1 MKKFLLILVSLF
13 IMGTPSVMA
22 QASKVA
28 GKVTDASGMPLI
40 GVSVTVKDTVKG
52 TATDV
57 DGNYVL
63 DAQKTDVLVFEFLG
77 YKSQEIT
84 VGAQTVINVSLT
96 EDTTAI
102 DQVGVVGYGI
112 QHRFYIL
119 ILGIY
124 RTI

>member
-1 MKKFLLILVSLF
+1 
-13 IMGTPSVMA
+13 MGTPSVMA

-63 DAQKTDVLVFEFLG
+63 DAQKTDVIIFEFLG
-77 YKSQEIT
+77 YKSQEIA
-84 VGAQTVINVSLT
+84 VCRLRGFELT
-96 EDTTAI
+96 R
-102 DQVGVVGYGI
+102 GY
-112 QHRFYIL
+112 
-119 ILGIY
+119 
-124 RTI
+124 